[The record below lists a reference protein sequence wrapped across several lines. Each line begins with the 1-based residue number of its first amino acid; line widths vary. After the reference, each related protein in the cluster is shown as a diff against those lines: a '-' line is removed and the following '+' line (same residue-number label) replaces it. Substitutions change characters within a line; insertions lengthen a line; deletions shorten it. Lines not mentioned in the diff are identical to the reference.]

1 MGLGLW
7 HVFYADWQMECCGTP
22 FSVGDEVAWP
32 LLLRAEA
39 DVLGGGWR
47 GQLTELAGPVEQGA
61 ERVLRD
67 RDGLVVGV
75 GEIAAAPGGTDRLVG
90 LLTVETHGGRL
101 PEVCGRVRC
110 VQVVTQEYGE
120 TEPGSRTWEPL
131 PGRRSLRS
139 VDASPKW
146 FAGGGGP
153 RSEAGLMVTLEVP
166 DTDSGLSHTVRR
178 TRGIPP
184 GAPPGTE
191 TDGLP
196 ADELAELL
204 AGLSRA

>member
-1 MGLGLW
+1 MGLW

-22 FSVGDEVAWP
+22 FSVGEDVSWP
-32 LLLRAEA
+32 LLFRAGG

-47 GQLTELAGPVEQGA
+47 DQLTELAGPVEQDAG
-61 ERVLRD
+61 RVLRD
-67 RDGLVVGV
+67 RSGLVVGV
-75 GEIAAAPGGTDRLVG
+75 GESVATPGDSTPLVG

-101 PEVCGRVRC
+101 PEAGGQVRC

-120 TEPGSRTWEPL
+120 TEPV

-146 FAGGGGP
+146 FAGGGGA
-153 RSEAGLMVTLEVP
+153 RSEAGLVVTLEVP
-166 DTDSGLSHTVRR
+166 DTDSRLSHAVRR
-178 TRGIPP
+178 TRNLPP
-184 GAPPGTE
+184 GSPPGTE
-191 TDGLP
+191 TADLP
-196 ADELAELL
+196 PDALAELL

>member
-1 MGLGLW
+1 MGLW

-22 FSVGDEVAWP
+22 FSVGEEVRWP
-32 LLLRAEA
+32 LLFHAA
-39 DVLGGGWR
+39 DDVLGGGWR
-47 GQLTELAGPVEQGA
+47 DQLTELAGAVEQGT

-67 RDGLVVGV
+67 RRGLVVGV
-75 GEIAAAPGGTDRLVG
+75 GESVAATDGSDRLVG

-101 PEVCGRVRC
+101 PEVRGRVRC

-120 TEPGSRTWEPL
+120 TEPGSRTWEPV

-146 FAGGGGP
+146 FAGGGGA
-153 RSEAGLMVTLEVP
+153 RSEAGLVVTLEVP
-166 DTDSGLSHTVRR
+166 DTDSALSHTVRR

-184 GAPPGTE
+184 GSPPGTE
-191 TDGLP
+191 TEGLP

-204 AGLSRA
+204 AGLSGA